1 MDYHAKLWARLI
13 VGYFLEH
20 NPRGLMKSLAVCRCL
35 FVLAHLV
42 TNHGLHMSNKISC
55 MRFASDLCSSEC
67 EQWFHCEMHGIHEH
81 RKSDFHG
88 LMICRHSR
96 KYYFYWVIFLLSHP
110 LTKTFFLNI
119 SLQKQG
125 ISITLLHFLLSLSL
139 SLKKKKSAAFSS
151 VCITQNAFSST
162 IEYHSYVFTGTHVM
176 HNSMAQ

>member
-88 LMICRHSR
+88 LIICRHSR
-96 KYYFYWVIFLLSHP
+96 KDYFYWVIFFLSHP
-110 LTKTFFLNI
+110 LTKTFFL
-119 SLQKQG
+119 KHFFTEARHFHYV
-125 ISITLLHFLLSLSL
+125 ITFSFVSL